1 MPVTCGIRL
10 AQPVTVTYSS
20 DNKARCV
27 RKGHEMMRGGHSGP
41 RVLLKR
47 LREVMAD
54 PVSAQERLDRI
65 VVLIAANMVAE
76 VCSVYVLR
84 ADATLELY
92 ATEGLNR
99 SAVHL
104 TTMRAGEGLV
114 GLIAE
119 TAEVLNISDAQAHP
133 RFSYKPETGEEI
145 YNSFLGVPILRA
157 GNTLGVLVVQNSAR
171 RTYTEEETEALQTTA
186 MVMAEMI
193 ATGELE
199 ALARPES
206 GGIASRRPLTVQ
218 GVPVTDGVGL
228 GHVVLH
234 EPRVVIKNIVADD
247 TEQEM
252 GRLDDALTGLQA
264 SIDVLIE
271 TDGSG
276 PGEHR
281 EILETFRMFAHDR
294 GWLRRL
300 KEAVSSGLTAEAA
313 VERVQSDTRA
323 KMLRQTD
330 PYLRERL
337 HDLDDLANRLLHQLT
352 GEAYTLSAGAL
363 PENAILVARS
373 MGPAALLE
381 YERSRLRG
389 LVLEEGGATS
399 HVAVVARAL
408 GIPCVGE
415 VEGISSIVEQ
425 GDAIIVDGSTGD
437 VQIRPQPDV
446 EASYAEKARLRARRQ
461 EQYRELRDKP
471 CVTLDGVT
479 VDLHMNAGL
488 LVDMPQLSEVNAA
501 GVGLFRTEILFMVAP
516 SMPRA
521 EAQEALYRAVLQS
534 AGGKPVTFRTLD
546 IGGDKILPYMRKVEE
561 ENPALGWRAI
571 RIGLDRPALLKQQFR
586 AILRASAGRTSR
598 IMLPMVAMVD
608 EITQA
613 REMLERERAYLSK
626 HGHAAPRDIKL
637 GVMLEVPS
645 LLFDLDNVLRHVDF
659 VSVGSNDL
667 MQFLFAVD
675 RENRRVSGRFDT
687 LNPSMLRALKGVA
700 EKATLANKPLTLCGE
715 MGGRPLEALALIA
728 LGFRT
733 LSMSAAA
740 HGPVKAMVL
749 ALDAAK
755 ATEAVTGM
763 LHDCDGCAS
772 IRDQL
777 VAFAQDNNIP
787 V

>member
-1 MPVTCGIRL
+1 
-10 AQPVTVTYSS
+10 
-20 DNKARCV
+20 
-27 RKGHEMMRGGHSGP
+27 
-41 RVLLKR
+41 VLLRK
-47 LREVMAD
+47 LREVMAE

-65 VVLIAANMVAE
+65 VVLIAGNMVAE

-84 ADATLELY
+84 ADGALELY

-119 TAEVLNISDAQAHP
+119 TADMLNLSEAQTHP
-133 RFSYKPETGEEI
+133 RFSYRPETGEEI

-157 GNTLGVLVVQNSAR
+157 GNTIGVLVVQNSAR
-171 RTYTEEETEALQTTA
+171 RVYSEEETEALQTTA
-186 MVMAEMI
+186 MVIAEML
-193 ATGELE
+193 ASGELA
-199 ALARPES
+199 ALANPAA
-206 GGIASRRPLTVQ
+206 GGIALRKPLSLR
-218 GVPVTDGVGL
+218 GVAINEGVGL
-228 GHVVLH
+228 GHAVLH
-234 EPRVVIKNIVADD
+234 EPRVVIKNIVAD
-247 TEQEM
+247 EPEREIE
-252 GRLDDALTGLQA
+252 RLEEALKALQA
-264 SIDVLIE
+264 SIDSLIDG
-271 TDGSG
+271 DGSG

-281 EILETFRMFAHDR
+281 EILETVRMFANDP
-294 GWLRRL
+294 GWLRRMR
-300 KEAVSSGLTAEAA
+300 EAVGTGLTAEAA

-337 HDLDDLANRLLHQLT
+337 HDLEDLANRLLHQLT
-352 GEAYTLSAGAL
+352 GEAFTLEAGAL

-389 LVLEEGGATS
+389 LVLEEGGPTS

-408 GIPCVGE
+408 GIPCAGE
-415 VEGISSIVEQ
+415 VEGATSLVEQ
-425 GDAIIVDGSTGD
+425 GDPIIVDGGTGD
-437 VQIRPQPDV
+437 VQVRPQVDV
-446 EASYAEKARLRARRQ
+446 EAAYAEKARMRARRQ

-471 CVTLDGVT
+471 AVTKDGVAIE
-479 VDLHMNAGL
+479 LFMNAGL

-521 EAQEALYRAVLQS
+521 EAQEALYRAILQS

-561 ENPALGWRAI
+561 ENPALGWRAV
-571 RIGLDRPALLKQQFR
+571 RIGLDRPALLKSQLR
-586 AILRASAGRTSR
+586 GILKACGGRVAR
-598 IMLPMVAMVD
+598 IMLPMVATV
-608 EITQA
+608 EEYRQA
-613 REMLERERAYLSK
+613 KAMMLKEREYLAK
-626 HGHAAPRDIKL
+626 HGHQGPRDVKL

-645 LLFDLDNVLRHVDF
+645 LLFDLDNLLAHVDF

-675 RENRRVSGRFDT
+675 RDNRMVSNRFDT
-687 LNPSMLRALKGVA
+687 LNPSLLRALKLIA
-700 EKATLANKPLTLCGE
+700 DKAKAAGKPLTLCGE
-715 MGGRPLEALALIA
+715 MGGRPLEALALAA
-728 LGFRT
+728 LGFRA
-733 LSMSAAA
+733 LSMSPAA
-740 HGPVKAMVL
+740 HGPVKAMFREVDLGAAEAAIARML
-749 ALDAAK
+749 A
-755 ATEAVTGM
+755 
-763 LHDCDGCAS
+763 DCNGCPTL
-772 IRDQL
+772 RPQME
-777 VAFAQDNNIP
+777 AFAAEQGLP

>member
-1 MPVTCGIRL
+1 
-10 AQPVTVTYSS
+10 
-20 DNKARCV
+20 
-27 RKGHEMMRGGHSGP
+27 MMRGALTGP
-41 RVLLKR
+41 RVLLRR

-84 ADATLELY
+84 ADGTLELY

-99 SAVHL
+99 AAVHL
-104 TTMRAGEGLV
+104 TTMTAGEGLV

-119 TAEVLNISDAQAHP
+119 TAEVLNISDAQTHP

-157 GNTLGVLVVQNSAR
+157 GNTIGVLVVQNSAR
-171 RTYTEEETEALQTTA
+171 RTYTEEEMEALQTTA
-186 MVMAEMI
+186 MVIAEMV
-193 ATGELE
+193 AGGELE
-199 ALARPES
+199 ALANPAS
-206 GGIASRRPLTVQ
+206 GGTALRKALTLTGVAIA
-218 GVPVTDGVGL
+218 DGVGL

-234 EPRVVIKNIVADD
+234 EPRVVIKNFVADD
-247 TEQEM
+247 PDAEIK
-252 GRLDDALTGLQA
+252 RLEDAIHALQA

-271 TDGSG
+271 SDGSG

-300 KEAVSSGLTAEAA
+300 TEAIGSGLTAEAA
-313 VERVQSDTRA
+313 VERVQSDNRA
-323 KMLRQTD
+323 KLLRQTD

-352 GEAYTLSAGAL
+352 GEAFTLAAGAL
-363 PENAILVARS
+363 PENAILVARG

-389 LVLEEGGATS
+389 LILEEGGSTS

-408 GIPCVGE
+408 GVPCVGE
-415 VEGISSIVEQ
+415 VQGITSLVEQ

-437 VQIRPQPDV
+437 VQIRPPATV
-446 EASYAEKARLRARRQ
+446 EASYAEKARLRAGRQ
-461 EQYRELRDKP
+461 AQYRALRDLPAVSK
-471 CVTLDGVT
+471 DGVT
-479 VDLHMNAGL
+479 IELQMNAGL
-488 LVDMPQLSEVNAA
+488 LVDMPQLSEVNAT
-501 GVGLFRTEILFMVAP
+501 GIGLFRTEILFMVAP

-521 EAQEALYRAVLQS
+521 EAQEALYRAILQS

-571 RIGLDRPALLKQQFR
+571 RIGLDRPALLKAQMR
-586 AILRASAGRTSR
+586 AILKACAGRTAR
-598 IMLPMVAMVD
+598 IMLPMVATVD
-608 EITQA
+608 EYRQA
-613 REMLERERAYLSK
+613 RAMLDRERAYLTK
-626 HGHAAPRDIKL
+626 HGHQCPRDVKL
-637 GVMLEVPS
+637 GAMLEVPS
-645 LLFDLDNVLRHVDF
+645 LLFDLDNILKHADF
-659 VSVGSNDL
+659 ISVGSNDL

-675 RENRRVSGRFDT
+675 RDNRRVSGRFDT
-687 LNPSMLRALKGVA
+687 LNPSMLRALA
-700 EKATLANKPLTLCGE
+700 QIARKANAAGTPVTVCGE
-715 MGGRPLEALALIA
+715 MAGRPLEALALLA
-728 LGFRT
+728 MGFRN
-733 LSMSAAA
+733 LSMSPASV
-740 HGPVKAMVL
+740 GPVKAMLLGLDVGEASA
-749 ALDAAK
+749 ALDA
-755 ATEAVTGM
+755 M
-763 LHDCDGCAS
+763 LLDCDGCPS
-772 IRDQL
+772 LRDQL
-777 VAFAQDNNIP
+777 MGFAEKHGIQ

>member
-1 MPVTCGIRL
+1 LLL
-10 AQPVTVTYSS
+10 AFTFTYSELEGHVL
-20 DNKARCV
+20 DIGGNK
-27 RKGHEMMRGGHSGP
+27 MRGALTGP
-41 RVLLKR
+41 RVLLRR
-47 LREVMAD
+47 LREVMAE
-54 PVSAQERLDRI
+54 PVSPQERLDRI

-84 ADATLELY
+84 ADGTLELY

-99 SAVHL
+99 AAVHM

-119 TAEVLNISDAQAHP
+119 TAEVLNISDAQLHP
-133 RFSYKPETGEEI
+133 KFSYKPETGEEI
-145 YNSFLGVPILRA
+145 YNSFMGVPILRS
-157 GNTLGVLVVQNSAR
+157 GNTIGVLVVQNSAR
-171 RTYTEEETEALQTTA
+171 RSYTEEETEALQTTA
-186 MVMAEMI
+186 MVLAEMI
-193 ATGELE
+193 ATGEL
-199 ALARPES
+199 ASLVNPAS
-206 GGIASRRPLTVQ
+206 GGIALRKPLSLH
-218 GVPVTDGVGL
+218 GVAISDGVGL

-247 TEQEM
+247 TDAEKK
-252 GRLDDALTGLQA
+252 RLDEAIQAMQA
-264 SIDVLIE
+264 SIDTLIE
-271 TDGSG
+271 GDGSG

-300 KEAVSSGLTAEAA
+300 TEAISTGLTAEAA

-352 GEAYTLSAGAL
+352 GESFTLSAGAL
-363 PENAILVARS
+363 PENAILVARA

-389 LVLEEGGATS
+389 LIMEEGGPTS

-415 VEGISSIVEQ
+415 VENITSLVEQ
-425 GDAIIVDGSTGD
+425 GDAIILDGITGD
-437 VQIRPQPDV
+437 VLVRPQPDV

-471 CVTLDGVT
+471 SVSTDGIAI
-479 VDLHMNAGL
+479 DLNMNAGL

-501 GVGLFRTEILFMVAP
+501 GIGLFRTEILFMVAP

-521 EAQEALYRAVLQS
+521 EAQEALYRAILQS

-571 RIGLDRPALLKQQFR
+571 RIGLDRPALLKAQLR
-586 AILRASAGRTSR
+586 AMLKASAGKVAR
-598 IMLPMVAMVD
+598 IMLPMVATVD
-608 EITQA
+608 EYIQA
-613 REMLERERAYLSK
+613 KAMLDRERAYLAR
-626 HGHAAPRDIKL
+626 HGHQAPRDVKL

-645 LLFDLDNVLRHVDF
+645 LLFDLDNLLKHSDF
-659 VSVGSNDL
+659 ISIGSNDL

-675 RENRRVSGRFDT
+675 RDNRRVSNRFDT
-687 LNPSMLRALKGVA
+687 LNPSMLRALKTVA
-700 EKATLANKPLTLCGE
+700 DKASKAGKPFTVCGE
-715 MGGRPLEALALIA
+715 MAGRPLEAMALIA
-728 LGFRT
+728 MGFRS
-733 LSMSAAA
+733 LSMSPASV
-740 HGPVKAMVL
+740 GPIKAMIL
-749 ALDAAK
+749 GLDVAEAAK
-755 ATEAVTGM
+755 ALDTM
-763 LHDCDGCAS
+763 LIDCDGCS
-772 IRDQL
+772 TLRDQL
-777 VAFAQDNNIP
+777 VHFAEARKIQL
-787 V
+787 

>member
-1 MPVTCGIRL
+1 MIRGAL
-10 AQPVTVTYSS
+10 T
-20 DNKARCV
+20 
-27 RKGHEMMRGGHSGP
+27 GP
-41 RVLLKR
+41 RVLLRR
-47 LREVMAD
+47 LREVMAE

-84 ADATLELY
+84 ADGTLELY

-99 SAVHL
+99 AAVHM

-119 TAEVLNISDAQAHP
+119 TAEVLNISDAQLHP
-133 RFSYKPETGEEI
+133 KFSYKPEI
-145 YNSFLGVPILRA
+145 YNSFMGVPILRA
-157 GNTLGVLVVQNSAR
+157 GNTIGVLVVQNSAR
-171 RTYTEEETEALQTTA
+171 RSYTEEETEALQTTA

-193 ATGELE
+193 ASGD
-199 ALARPES
+199 LASLVNPAS
-206 GGIASRRPLTVQ
+206 GGIASRKPLSLT
-218 GVPVTDGVGL
+218 GVSICEGVGL

-234 EPRVVIKNIVADD
+234 EPRVIIKNIVADD
-247 TEQEM
+247 TDAEKK
-252 GRLDDALTGLQA
+252 RLDEALQAMQA
-264 SIDVLIE
+264 SIDSLIE
-271 TDGSG
+271 GDGSG

-300 KEAVSSGLTAEAA
+300 TEAISSGLTAEAA

-352 GEAYTLSAGAL
+352 GESFTLSAGAL
-363 PENAILVARS
+363 PENAILVARA

-389 LVLEEGGATS
+389 LILEEGGPTS

-415 VEGISSIVEQ
+415 VESITSLVEQ
-425 GDAIIVDGSTGD
+425 GDAIILDGITGD
-437 VQIRPQPDV
+437 VIVRPQPDV

-461 EQYRELRDKP
+461 EQYRELRDKSS
-471 CVTLDGVT
+471 VTTDGVAI
-479 VDLHMNAGL
+479 DLHMNAGL

-501 GVGLFRTEILFMVAP
+501 GIGLFRTEILFMVAP

-521 EAQEALYRAVLQS
+521 DAQEALYRAILQS

-571 RIGLDRPALLKQQFR
+571 RIGLDRPALLKAQLR
-586 AILRASAGRTSR
+586 AMLKASAGKVAR
-598 IMLPMVAMVD
+598 IMLPMVATV
-608 EITQA
+608 EEYVQA
-613 REMLERERAYLSK
+613 KILLDRERAYLTRL
-626 HGHAAPRDIKL
+626 GHQAPRDVKL

-645 LLFDLDNVLRHVDF
+645 LLFDLDNLLKHVDF
-659 VSVGSNDL
+659 LSIGSNDL

-675 RENRRVSGRFDT
+675 RDNRRVSNRFDT
-687 LNPSMLRALKGVA
+687 LNPSMIRALKRVA
-700 EKATLANKPLTLCGE
+700 EKATKAGKPFTLCGE
-715 MGGRPLEALALIA
+715 MAGRPLEAMALIA
-728 LGFRT
+728 MGFRS
-733 LSMSAAA
+733 LSMSPAAV
-740 HGPVKAMVL
+740 GPVKAMILSLNAVKAVE
-749 ALDAAK
+749 AL
-755 ATEAVTGM
+755 EIM
-763 LHDCDGCAS
+763 LKDCEGCS
-772 IRDQL
+772 SLRDQL
-777 VAFAQDNNIP
+777 TLFAQENNIQI
-787 V
+787 

>member
-1 MPVTCGIRL
+1 MIRGAL
-10 AQPVTVTYSS
+10 T
-20 DNKARCV
+20 
-27 RKGHEMMRGGHSGP
+27 GP
-41 RVLLKR
+41 RVLLRR
-47 LREVMAD
+47 LREVMAE

-84 ADATLELY
+84 ADGTLELY

-99 SAVHL
+99 AAVHM

-119 TAEVLNISDAQAHP
+119 TAEVLNISDAQLHP
-133 RFSYKPETGEEI
+133 KFSYKPETGEEI
-145 YNSFLGVPILRA
+145 YNSFMGVPILRA
-157 GNTLGVLVVQNSAR
+157 GNTIGVLVVQNSAR
-171 RTYTEEETEALQTTA
+171 RSYTEEETEALQTTA

-193 ATGELE
+193 ASGD
-199 ALARPES
+199 LASLVNPAS
-206 GGIASRRPLTVQ
+206 GGIASRKALSLT
-218 GVPVTDGVGL
+218 GVSICEGVGL

-234 EPRVVIKNIVADD
+234 EPRVIIKNIVADD
-247 TEQEM
+247 TDAEKK
-252 GRLDDALTGLQA
+252 RLDEAIQAMQA
-264 SIDVLIE
+264 SIDSLIE
-271 TDGSG
+271 GDGSG

-300 KEAVSSGLTAEAA
+300 TEAISSGLTAEAA

-352 GEAYTLSAGAL
+352 GESFTLSAGAL
-363 PENAILVARS
+363 PENAILVARA

-389 LVLEEGGATS
+389 LILEEGGPTS

-415 VEGISSIVEQ
+415 VESITSLVEQ
-425 GDAIIVDGSTGD
+425 GDAIILDGITGD
-437 VQIRPQPDV
+437 VLVRPQPDV

-471 CVTLDGVT
+471 SMTTDGVT
-479 VDLHMNAGL
+479 IDLNMNAGL

-501 GVGLFRTEILFMVAP
+501 GIGLFRTEILFMVAP

-521 EAQEALYRAVLQS
+521 DAQEALYRAILQS

-571 RIGLDRPALLKQQFR
+571 RIGLDRPALLKAQLR
-586 AILRASAGRTSR
+586 AMLKASAGKVAR
-598 IMLPMVAMVD
+598 IMLPMVATVQ
-608 EITQA
+608 EYIQA
-613 REMLERERAYLSK
+613 KAMLDRERAYLSRL
-626 HGHAAPRDIKL
+626 GHQAPRDVKL

-645 LLFDLDNVLRHVDF
+645 LLFDLDNLLNHVDF
-659 VSVGSNDL
+659 LSIGSNDL

-675 RENRRVSGRFDT
+675 RDNRRVSNRFDT
-687 LNPSMLRALKGVA
+687 LNPSMIRALKMVA
-700 EKATLANKPLTLCGE
+700 EKATKAGKPFTLCGE
-715 MGGRPLEALALIA
+715 MAGRPLEAMALIA
-728 LGFRT
+728 MGFRSI
-733 LSMSAAA
+733 SMSPASV
-740 HGPVKAMVL
+740 GPVKAMIL
-749 ALDAAK
+749 SLNAAK
-755 ATEAVTGM
+755 AAEALQIM
-763 LHDCDGCAS
+763 LRDCDGCAS
-772 IRDQL
+772 LRDQL
-777 VAFAQDNNIP
+777 THFAQEHNIQI
-787 V
+787 

>member
-1 MPVTCGIRL
+1 
-10 AQPVTVTYSS
+10 
-20 DNKARCV
+20 
-27 RKGHEMMRGGHSGP
+27 MMRGALTGP
-41 RVLLKR
+41 RVLLRR
-47 LREVMAD
+47 LREVMAE

-84 ADATLELY
+84 ADSTLELY

-99 SAVHL
+99 AAVHL

-119 TAEVLNISDAQAHP
+119 TAEVLNISDAQTHP

-157 GNTLGVLVVQNSAR
+157 GNTIGVLVVQNSAR
-171 RTYTEEETEALQTTA
+171 RTYTEEEMEALQTTA
-186 MVMAEMI
+186 MVIAEMV
-193 ATGELE
+193 AGGELE
-199 ALARPES
+199 ALANPAS
-206 GGIASRRPLTVQ
+206 GGTALRKALTLTGVAIA
-218 GVPVTDGVGL
+218 DGVGL

-234 EPRVVIKNIVADD
+234 EPRVVIKNFVADD
-247 TEQEM
+247 PDAEIK
-252 GRLDDALTGLQA
+252 RLEDAVQALRA
-264 SIDVLIE
+264 SIDVLIDG
-271 TDGSG
+271 DGSG

-281 EILETFRMFAHDR
+281 EILETFRMFAHDQ

-300 KEAVSSGLTAEAA
+300 REAIGSGLTAEAA
-313 VERVQSDTRA
+313 VERVQSDNRA
-323 KMLRQTD
+323 KLLRQTD

-352 GEAYTLSAGAL
+352 GEAFTLAAGSL
-363 PENAILVARS
+363 PENAILVARA

-389 LVLEEGGATS
+389 LILEEGGSTS

-415 VEGISSIVEQ
+415 VQGITSLVEQ

-437 VQIRPQPDV
+437 VQIRPPATV
-446 EASYAEKARLRARRQ
+446 EASYAEKARLRAGRQ
-461 EQYRELRDKP
+461 AQYRALRDLPAMSK
-471 CVTLDGVT
+471 DGVT
-479 VDLHMNAGL
+479 IELQMNAGL

-501 GVGLFRTEILFMVAP
+501 GIGLFRTEILFMVAP

-521 EAQEALYRAVLQS
+521 EAQEALYRAILQS

-571 RIGLDRPALLKQQFR
+571 RIGLDRPALLKAQLR
-586 AILRASAGRTSR
+586 AILKACAGRTAR
-598 IMLPMVAMVD
+598 IMLPMVATVD
-608 EITQA
+608 EYRQA
-613 REMLERERAYLSK
+613 KAMLDRERAYLTK
-626 HGHAAPRDIKL
+626 HGHQGPRDVKL
-637 GVMLEVPS
+637 GAMLEVPS
-645 LLFDLDNVLRHVDF
+645 LLFDLDNVLKHADF
-659 VSVGSNDL
+659 ISVGSNDL

-675 RENRRVSGRFDT
+675 RDNRRVSGRFDT
-687 LNPSMLRALKGVA
+687 LNPSMLRALA
-700 EKATLANKPLTLCGE
+700 EIARKADAAGKSVTVCGE
-715 MGGRPLEALALIA
+715 MAGRPLEALALLA
-728 LGFRT
+728 MGYRK
-733 LSMSAAA
+733 LSMSPASV
-740 HGPVKAMVL
+740 GPVKAMLLGLNVSEASA
-749 ALDAAK
+749 ALE
-755 ATEAVTGM
+755 TM
-763 LHDCDGCAS
+763 LTDCDGCPS
-772 IRDQL
+772 LRDQL
-777 VAFAQDNNIP
+777 GRFAEEHGIQ